1 MITFLQIDLSW
12 IIAFQSLGDWLVAPM
27 KFFSFL
33 GTEEFYILLLP
44 VLYWCIDSAVGLR
57 MGVVMLFS
65 SGLNFIVKIP
75 FHGPRP
81 YWVSLDVKPLWAE
94 TSFGIPSGHAQNAVA
109 VWGTLA
115 GFLRRNWAWAL
126 AIFLSFAIGLSR
138 AFLGA
143 HFIQDVAAGWLPGV
157 ILLVLFLFYWT
168 PVVNW
173 AKQHSLRTQ
182 ILAAFLASLGL
193 VILGALAIAA
203 SNDFALPP
211 EWIAN
216 AARINKEDPTPL
228 SLNGVLTSAGT
239 LFGLLVGVAWMAPRG
254 GWQASGP
261 AWKRVVRYLV
271 GLVGVF
277 LLWYGLGALFPR
289 GESLL
294 PYVLRYLRY
303 ALLGLWVSAGAPQIF
318 TKLKLS

>member
-1 MITFLQIDLSW
+1 MITFLQSDLSW
-12 IIAFQSLGDWLVAPM
+12 IIAFQSLGDWLIAPM

-57 MGVVMLFS
+57 MGVVMLLS

-94 TSFGIPSGHAQNAVA
+94 TSFGIPSGHAQNAVT

-115 GFLRRNWAWAL
+115 GSLRRKWAWAL
-126 AIFLSFAIGLSR
+126 AIFLALVIGLSR

-143 HFIQDVAAGWLPGV
+143 HFIQDVAAGWLLGV
-157 ILLVLFLFYWT
+157 ILFVLFSFYWT

-182 ILAAFLASLGL
+182 ILAAFLTSVGL
-193 VILGALAIAA
+193 VIVGALAIAA
-203 SNDFALPP
+203 SSDVALPA

-216 AARINKEDPTPL
+216 AARIDEKELTPL
-228 SLNGVLTSAGT
+228 SLNGALTSAGT

-254 GWQASGP
+254 GWQASGL
-261 AWKRVVRYLV
+261 AWKRIVRYLA
-271 GLVGVF
+271 GLAGVF

-303 ALLGLWVSAGAPQIF
+303 ALLGLWVSAGAPTIF